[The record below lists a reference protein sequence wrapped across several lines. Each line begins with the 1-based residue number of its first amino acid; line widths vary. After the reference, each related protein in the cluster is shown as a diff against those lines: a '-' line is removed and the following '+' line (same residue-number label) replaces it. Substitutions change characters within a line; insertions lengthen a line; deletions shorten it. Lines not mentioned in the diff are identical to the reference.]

1 MVTVVPTLVRMAEI
15 YRLPREGGN
24 ASPRFHEYVRHVEH
38 EWGFVAYNPMAGDA
52 AAEAVN
58 TLIALDAEELA
69 REAAAAVA
77 ASAGHQAPITLAV
90 IVRSA
95 GMWTDRVATTVQ
107 DRTAPAPPRDGHGL
121 VQLWSREPITA
132 AQVRVESAAECARIV
147 WHAER
152 GAAMTVQSLMAREG
166 NAYATAAHRTNE
178 ALPYGAASPADRE
191 TVDGA
196 LELLGESRAQSD
208 AASILFGDAGATA
221 MGWTPLGIPDDGGYR
236 VATERALSGY
246 P

>member
-24 ASPRFHEYVRHVEH
+24 ASPRFREYVTHVEH
-38 EWGFVAYNPMAGDA
+38 EWGFVAYNPMAGEA
-52 AAEAVN
+52 AADAVHA
-58 TLIALDAEELA
+58 LIALEAEELA
-69 REAAAAVA
+69 RDAAEAVAAAADYRT
-77 ASAGHQAPITLAV
+77 PITLAV
-90 IVRSA
+90 IVRST

-107 DRTAPAPPRDGHGL
+107 DRTAPAPQRDGHGL
-121 VQLWSREPITA
+121 VQFWSREPITA
-132 AQVRVESAAECARIV
+132 AQVRVESAAECARLL

-152 GAAMTVQSLMAREG
+152 GTATTVQALIAREG
-166 NAYATAAHRTNE
+166 TAYATAARITRE
-178 ALPYGAASPADRE
+178 SLPYGAASPEDR
-191 TVDGA
+191 TSVDSA
-196 LELLGESRAQSD
+196 FELLGESREPSD

-236 VATERALSGY
+236 VAIERALSGY

>member
-24 ASPRFHEYVRHVEH
+24 ASPRFHEYVKHVEH
-38 EWGFVAYNPMAGDA
+38 EWGVVAYNPMAGDA

-77 ASAGHQAPITLAV
+77 ANAACHASITLAV
-90 IVRSA
+90 IVRST
-95 GMWTDRVATTVQ
+95 GMWTDRVATMVQ
-107 DRTAPAPPRDGHGL
+107 DRTAAAPPRPGHGL

-132 AQVRVESAAECARIV
+132 AHVRVESAAECARII
-147 WHAER
+147 WHAR
-152 GAAMTVQSLMAREG
+152 HGAATTVQALMAREG
-166 NAYATAAHRTNE
+166 NAYASAARLTAE
-178 ALPYGAASPADRE
+178 SLPYGAASPRDRA
-191 TVDGA
+191 TVDRA
-196 LELLGESRAQSD
+196 LDLLGESREQSD

-236 VATERALSGY
+236 VAIERAVSGY

>member
-24 ASPRFHEYVRHVEH
+24 ASPRFHEYVKHVEH
-38 EWGFVAYNPMAGDA
+38 EWGVVAYNPMAGEA

-58 TLIALDAEELA
+58 TLIALDAEGLA

-77 ASAGHQAPITLAV
+77 ANAGYQSTITLAV
-90 IVRSA
+90 IVRST
-95 GMWTDRVATTVQ
+95 GMWTDRVATVVQ
-107 DRTAPAPPRDGHGL
+107 DRTASAPPRPGHGL

-132 AQVRVESAAECARIV
+132 ALVRVESVAECARII
-147 WHAER
+147 WHSR
-152 GAAMTVQSLMAREG
+152 HGAATTVLAVMAREG
-166 NAYATAAHRTNE
+166 NAYATSARITHE
-178 ALPYGAASPADRE
+178 ALPYGAASPLDRA
-191 TVDGA
+191 TVDRA
-196 LELLGESRAQSD
+196 LELLGESREQSD

-236 VATERALSGY
+236 VAIERALSGY

>member
-24 ASPRFHEYVRHVEH
+24 ASPRFREYVRHVEH

-58 TLIALDAEELA
+58 ALIALDAEALA
-69 REAAAAVA
+69 RDAAAAVA
-77 ASAGHQAPITLAV
+77 ADAGHQAAITLAV
-90 IVRSA
+90 IVRST
-95 GMWTDRVATTVQ
+95 GMWTDRIATTVQ
-107 DRTAPAPPRDGHGL
+107 DRTAPAPQRHGHGL

-132 AQVRVESAAECARIV
+132 AQVRIESAAECERII
-147 WHAER
+147 WHAR
-152 GAAMTVQSLMAREG
+152 NGPATTVRALFAREA
-166 NAYATAAHRTNE
+166 NAYATAARITSASH
-178 ALPYGAASPADRE
+178 PYGAASPADRVA
-191 TVDGA
+191 VDGA
-196 LELLGESRAQSD
+196 LERLGESREQSD

-221 MGWTPLGIPDDGGYR
+221 MGWTALGIPDDGGYR
-236 VATERALSGY
+236 VAIERALSGY